1 MIKEVLVR
9 HLLQAKTSP
18 PRINTVK
25 TPPKKAN
32 QELVDVF
39 WLAVTVGS
47 EVVEVVILVVVAEVT
62 EVLEIVDAAEVVVE
76 VVVAEVLCDLL
87 ISPWIHVR

>member
-18 PRINTVK
+18 PRINTVE

-39 WLAVTVGS
+39 WMALAVGS
-47 EVVEVVILVVVAEVT
+47 EVVILVVVAEVT